1 MPLDEKLNLVK
12 IYGKNSKE
20 WTIPRSAR
28 AREFALD
35 MILHQLN
42 EAQNLKVGTY
52 INLPERAIKWLIKEA
67 QEILKK
73 EPTLIEL
80 ESPIK
85 VTGDFHG

>member
-1 MPLDEKLNLVK
+1 MPLKQLPKGLQFLYSIDLIRSKDVPLDEKLNLVK

-28 AREFALD
+28 AREFAID
-35 MILHQLN
+35 MCLHQLN

-67 QEILKK
+67 
-73 EPTLIEL
+73 
-80 ESPIK
+80 
-85 VTGDFHG
+85 